1 MTRTPCG
8 SPKRRASARAE
19 KLFVLSRCF
28 LAVSSS
34 ATRTSL
40 QHNCAVFFFTRAS
53 GMLAIIVVLICSLPA
68 AVSACG
74 FVRLCARVFSRKT
87 PRSLRTPLP
96 HLISPAQT
104 VHQVIAKR
112 AVSYFYQGGYHAG
125 SPRDYASILAS
136 QSGALLAGAPY
147 PGARLARSRLVVGCR
162 RFFRP
167 PSPRAHRQT
176 TCTNAGPITT
186 TANTHTGQLSKAMP
200 RITSALLVLA
210 SGTTPRKRWWHSSTV
225 SSRTI

>member
-1 MTRTPCG
+1 MARM
-8 SPKRRASARAE
+8 RR
-19 KLFVLSRCF
+19 
-28 LAVSSS
+28 LAVAQSGAQVRAQKSCS
-34 ATRTSL
+34 CSDVFPFGDGAGGASQRNVRTSL

-147 PGARLARSRLVVGCR
+147 PGARLARSR
-162 RFFRP
+162 
-167 PSPRAHRQT
+167 
-176 TCTNAGPITT
+176 
-186 TANTHTGQLSKAMP
+186 
-200 RITSALLVLA
+200 
-210 SGTTPRKRWWHSSTV
+210 
-225 SSRTI
+225 

>member
-1 MTRTPCG
+1 MRSLSSLRARPACSRLLSCSFAPCQ
-8 SPKRRASARAE
+8 
-19 KLFVLSRCF
+19 LQCL
-28 LAVSSS
+28 LAVS
-34 ATRTSL
+34 
-40 QHNCAVFFFTRAS
+40 CVF
-53 GMLAIIVVLICSLPA
+53 
-68 AVSACG
+68 
-74 FVRLCARVFSRKT
+74 ARVFSRKT

-147 PGARLARSRLVVGCR
+147 PGARLARSRLVGCR

-200 RITSALLVLA
+200 QVERHLAKGGGILPRCRRALYKRHQLA
-210 SGTTPRKRWWHSSTV
+210 RARPGAGQFRPY
-225 SSRTI
+225 

>member
-1 MTRTPCG
+1 MTRM
-8 SPKRRASARAE
+8 RR
-19 KLFVLSRCF
+19 
-28 LAVSSS
+28 LAVAQSGAQVRAQKSCS
-34 ATRTSL
+34 CSVAVSWLFPFGDSERRTSL

-147 PGARLARSRLVVGCR
+147 PGARLARSRLVASAAAGFFAHLPLARIGRLLVRMRAQSRRRRIHTLVNFPRPCR
-162 RFFRP
+162 RIHP
-167 PSPRAHRQT
+167 
-176 TCTNAGPITT
+176 
-186 TANTHTGQLSKAMP
+186 
-200 RITSALLVLA
+200 LLW
-210 SGTTPRKRWWHSSTV
+210 S
-225 SSRTI
+225 